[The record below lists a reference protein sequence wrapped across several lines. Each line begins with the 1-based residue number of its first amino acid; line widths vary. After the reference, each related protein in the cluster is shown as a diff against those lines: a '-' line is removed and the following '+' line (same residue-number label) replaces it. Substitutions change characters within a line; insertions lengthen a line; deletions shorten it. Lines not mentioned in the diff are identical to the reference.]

1 METEKNKNKG
11 LQSSS
16 VSGVGLGVGI
26 LNICFQVSKLTEKG
40 DRVFPKIN
48 SSENSHGQRSLVG
61 YSPWDRRVGH
71 NWATKHSTQHR
82 GSHGIS
88 INVPRSDGGLRLW
101 MLQRTVGR
109 SPKVH
114 THAFLRVPFDL
125 YLLLSFP
132 LSLWTQFLGLQ
143 LSGLTLNAGT
153 PFDLEKCLTI

>member
-71 NWATKHSTQHR
+71 N
-82 GSHGIS
+82 
-88 INVPRSDGGLRLW
+88 
-101 MLQRTVGR
+101 
-109 SPKVH
+109 
-114 THAFLRVPFDL
+114 
-125 YLLLSFP
+125 
-132 LSLWTQFLGLQ
+132 
-143 LSGLTLNAGT
+143 
-153 PFDLEKCLTI
+153 